1 MSVLRHLINS
11 WDRDARISALAA
23 ELDLQVVT
31 QSHDEL
37 ALHWSGEQLSLHFP
51 NQQQG
56 DVLVDFVSGA
66 MSYRVKHGGGFGQ
79 AVAKACGLSP
89 KVLPSVLDMT
99 AGLGRDGF
107 VLASLG
113 CEVTLVERQPIV
125 HALLV
130 DGLRRA
136 QSSVEV
142 SDTARRISLR
152 RGDASELIGQSFG
165 VVYVDPMFPERKKS
179 AAVKKE
185 MAAFH
190 QLVGADEDADLLL
203 AKAIELATHRVVVKR
218 PKGAP
223 FLAGQKPSQ
232 SLTGKSGRFDIYA
245 LRSMAADKFKSLAHE

>member
-1 MSVLRHLINS
+1 MSVLRHLIS
-11 WDRDARISALAA
+11 VSGEESDISSLAV

-31 QSHDEL
+31 ESNDEL
-37 ALHWSGEQLSLHFP
+37 ALRWSSGQLSLHFP

-56 DVLVDFVSGA
+56 DVLVDFDNGA
-66 MSYRVKHGGGFGQ
+66 MQYRVKHGGGFGQ
-79 AVAKACGLSP
+79 AVAKACALSP
-89 KVLPSVLDMT
+89 RVLPSVLDMT

-113 CEVTLVERQPIV
+113 CDVTLVERQPIV
-125 HALLV
+125 HALLA

-136 QSSVEV
+136 ESSLDSRNIV
-142 SDTARRISLR
+142 RRISLR
-152 RGDASELIGQSFG
+152 RGDSSELVGQQYE

-190 QLVGADEDADLLL
+190 QLVGTDEDADLLL
-203 AKAIELATHRVVVKR
+203 AKALEFATHRVVVKR

-223 FLAGQKPSQ
+223 FLADRKPSQ

-245 LRSMAADKFKSLAHE
+245 LRSMAADKFKSSVDE

>member
-1 MSVLRHLINS
+1 VSVLRHLINTS
-11 WDRDARISALAA
+11 EQGSDIPDLVA
-23 ELDLQVVT
+23 ELDLQEVT
-31 QSHDEL
+31 DSTDEL
-37 ALHWSGEQLSLHFP
+37 ALRWSGEQLSLHFP
-51 NQQQG
+51 NHQQG
-56 DVLVDFVSGA
+56 DVFVDFVSGA
-66 MSYRVKHGGGFGQ
+66 MQYRVKHGGGFGQ

-89 KVLPSVLDMT
+89 RVLPSVLDMT

-125 HALLV
+125 HALLA

-136 QSSVEV
+136 SNSL
-142 SDTARRISLR
+142 DAGDIARRISLQK
-152 RGDASELIGQSFG
+152 GDSSELTGRGFE

-203 AKAIELATHRVVVKR
+203 AKALEFATHRVVVKR

-223 FLAGQKPSQ
+223 FLADRKPSQ

-245 LRSMAADKFKSLAHE
+245 LRSMAADKFKSSAGE